1 MDGRPW
7 IAELSADGSCGTML
21 ELSWVF
27 PPPNTTE
34 IIEFLLLLVVPVGGA
49 AVRLSGTGGTGGVAP
64 SLSTLR
70 CRFVVEL
77 WALCL
82 PLAAEGLDAALFLE
96 AALVKVDI
104 PN

>member
-34 IIEFLLLLVVPVGGA
+34 IIEFLLLLVVPAGGEA
-49 AVRLSGTGGTGGVAP
+49 FRLSGTAGTGGAAP
-64 SLSTLR
+64 ALSTLR
-70 CRFVVEL
+70 WRLVVEL
-77 WALCL
+77 WALLL

-96 AALVKVDI
+96 AALVKVDM